1 MGIQVT
7 LSLESPHLVA
17 HRWMHCE
24 SVSIAP
30 VCAPIKWIIIFRT
43 SPQAGAILGMDLDNL
58 ILNEPCEVGSI
69 FNPTLK
75 MNKVSHRVYKSFG
88 QCHTGLTLHLVLTT
102 LTPLPPGITVGLHES
117 PFYCEDTGG
126 QG

>member
-1 MGIQVT
+1 MLFPSFFMGIQVT

-24 SVSIAP
+24 SVSIAR
-30 VCAPIKWIIIFRT
+30 VCAPIKWIITLWTLPR
-43 SPQAGAILGMDLDNL
+43 AGAILGMDLDNL

-75 MNKVSHRVYKSFG
+75 MNKVSHRLYKLFG
-88 QCHTGLTLHLVLTT
+88 QCHTGLT
-102 LTPLPPGITVGLHES
+102 PPSS
-117 PFYCEDTGG
+117 PNHINSAASRYNCRAP
-126 QG
+126 